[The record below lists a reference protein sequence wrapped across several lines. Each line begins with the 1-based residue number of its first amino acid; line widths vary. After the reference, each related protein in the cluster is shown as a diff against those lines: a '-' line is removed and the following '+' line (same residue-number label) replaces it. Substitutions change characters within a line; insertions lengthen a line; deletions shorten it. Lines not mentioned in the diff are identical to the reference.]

1 MHLEAAVASSLGTR
15 VESADALRQAA
26 DALRQAADVRFVG
39 RTKTNS

>member
-15 VESADALRQAA
+15 LESADALRQAA
-26 DALRQAADVRFVG
+26 DARFVG